1 LIMSEAENKPVILL
15 ITQSSRSAKMIEK
28 LLRGYFSALKAED
41 AESGWNLLISMP
53 VAIVACDLT
62 LAMDKFGLLERI
74 RNARD
79 RSLATKPVLLLIGEQ
94 GQERRSENALGLG
107 ATDFINMPFSSAE
120 LITRTRFHAGLFGR
134 LRADPTIELEH
145 IPSVNELK
153 QLTDEKFFRSRLQ
166 HELSFSLRH
175 KNVISICKLRV
186 NKLSQIVA
194 EFDKKAAI
202 GMLHTVARIIQETMR
217 EEDVLSYLGN
227 ADFCLLYPATNGI
240 EASAAA
246 NRILKNIGKHD
257 NKIDGKTV
265 PIVISGAISSS
276 AASENMTVEK
286 LMVILDELTARASSE
301 GGNKIVS
308 VLPPNEKVYMTVE
321 RALKYIKHDAS
332 DGIRDHLSELLITIL
347 PLLEHADQTLDLELE
362 SAIKSLKKHLEKS
375 KPVYSELNA
384 GIREVGE
391 KTG

>member
-1 LIMSEAENKPVILL
+1 MPDVENKPVILL
-15 ITQSSRSAKMIEK
+15 ITRSSRSANMIEK
-28 LLRGYFSALKAED
+28 LLRGYFSSLKAED
-41 AESGWNLLISMP
+41 AESGWNLLVKLP
-53 VAIVACDLT
+53 VAVVVCDL
-62 LAMDKFGLLERI
+62 AIAVDKFGLLERI

-94 GQERRSENALGLG
+94 DQGKRSENALALG

-120 LITRTRFHAGLFGR
+120 LISRARFHAGLFGQ

-186 NKLSQIVA
+186 NGLSQIVA
-194 EFDKKAAI
+194 DFDKKAAI
-202 GMLHTVARIIQETMR
+202 AMLHTVARIIQETMR

-276 AASENMTVEK
+276 AASEDTTVEK
-286 LMVILDELTARASSE
+286 LMEILDELTARAASD
-301 GGNKIVS
+301 GDNKIVS
-308 VLPPNEKVYMTVE
+308 ALPPNEKEYMTVE
-321 RALKYIKHDAS
+321 RALKYINHGAS
-332 DGIRDHLSELLITIL
+332 DGIRDHLSELLLSIL

-362 SAIKSLKKHLEKS
+362 SVVKSLKERLGKS
-375 KPVYSELNA
+375 KLVDSEPDA

>member
-1 LIMSEAENKPVILL
+1 MSKAENKPVILL
-15 ITQSSRSAKMIEK
+15 ITQSSRTASMIEK
-28 LLRGYFSALKAED
+28 LLRGYFTSLKAED
-41 AESGWNLLISMP
+41 AESGWNLLVKLP
-53 VAIVACDLT
+53 VAVIACDLS
-62 LAMDKFGLLERI
+62 LAIDKFGLLERI

-94 GQERRSENALGLG
+94 DQGRRSENALVLG

-120 LITRTRFHAGLFGR
+120 LISRVRFHAGLFSQ

-145 IPSVNELK
+145 IPSVNELT

-175 KNVISICKLRV
+175 KNVISICKFRV
-186 NKLSQIVA
+186 NGLKQIVA
-194 EFDKKAAI
+194 DFDKKSAI
-202 GMLHTVARIIQETMR
+202 AMLHTVARIIQETMR

-265 PIVISGAISSS
+265 PIVISGAINSS
-276 AASENMTVEK
+276 AASEDTTVEK
-286 LMVILDELTARASSE
+286 LMGILDELTVRASSE
-301 GGNKIVS
+301 GDNKIVS
-308 VLPPNEKVYMTVE
+308 MLPPNEKEYMTVE
-321 RALKYIKHDAS
+321 RALKYIEHGAS
-332 DGIRDHLSELLITIL
+332 DGIKDHLSELLLNIL

-362 SAIKSLKKHLEKS
+362 SVIKSLQESLG
-375 KPVYSELNA
+375 KPVPVHSELDA
-384 GIREVGE
+384 GICETRE

>member
-1 LIMSEAENKPVILL
+1 MPDVENKPVILL
-15 ITQSSRSAKMIEK
+15 ITRSSRSANMIEK
-28 LLRGYFSALKAED
+28 LLRGYFSSLKAED
-41 AESGWNLLISMP
+41 AESGWNFLVNMP
-53 VAIVACDLT
+53 VAVIVCDLA

-94 GQERRSENALGLG
+94 DPGRRSENALGLG

-120 LITRTRFHAGLFGR
+120 LISRARFHAGLFSQ

-186 NKLSQIVA
+186 NRLSQIVA
-194 EFDKKAAI
+194 DFDKKSAI
-202 GMLHTVARIIQETMR
+202 AMLHTVARIIQETMR

-276 AASENMTVEK
+276 AASEDTTVEK
-286 LMVILDELTARASSE
+286 LMEILDELTSRAASD
-301 GGNKIVS
+301 GDNKIVS
-308 VLPPNEKVYMTVE
+308 ALPPNEKEYMTVE
-321 RALKYIKHDAS
+321 RALKYIKHGAS
-332 DGIRDHLSELLITIL
+332 DGIKDHLSELLLSIL
-347 PLLEHADQTLDLELE
+347 PLLEHADQTLGLELE
-362 SAIKSLKKHLEKS
+362 SVVKSLKERLGKS
-375 KPVYSELNA
+375 KLVDSEPDA

>member
-1 LIMSEAENKPVILL
+1 MSEAENKPVILL
-15 ITQSSRSAKMIEK
+15 ITQSSRTASMIEK
-28 LLRGYFSALKAED
+28 LLRGYFTSLKAED
-41 AESGWNLLISMP
+41 AESGWNLLVKLP
-53 VAIVACDLT
+53 VAVIACDLS
-62 LAMDKFGLLERI
+62 LAIDKFGLLERI

-94 GQERRSENALGLG
+94 DQGRRSENALGLG
-107 ATDFINMPFSSAE
+107 GTDFIDMPFSSAE
-120 LITRTRFHAGLFGR
+120 LISRARFHAGLFSQ

-186 NKLSQIVA
+186 NGLSQIVA
-194 EFDKKAAI
+194 DFDKKSAI
-202 GMLHTVARIIQETMR
+202 AMLHTVARIIQETMR
-217 EEDVLSYLGN
+217 EEDILSYLGN

-276 AASENMTVEK
+276 AASEDTTVEK
-286 LMVILDELTARASSE
+286 LMEILDELTARAASD
-301 GGNKIVS
+301 GDNKIVS
-308 VLPPNEKVYMTVE
+308 ALLSNEKEYMTVE
-321 RALKYIKHDAS
+321 RALKYIKHGAS
-332 DGIRDHLSELLITIL
+332 DGIKDHLSELLLSIL

-362 SAIKSLKKHLEKS
+362 SVVKSLKERLGKS
-375 KPVYSELNA
+375 KPVDSEPDA
-384 GIREVGE
+384 GICETRE

>member
-1 LIMSEAENKPVILL
+1 MSDAENKPVILL
-15 ITQSSRSAKMIEK
+15 ITRSSRSANMIDK

-41 AESGWNLLISMP
+41 AESGWNLLVKMP
-53 VAIVACDLT
+53 VAVIACDLS
-62 LAMDKFGLLERI
+62 LAIDKFGLLERI
-74 RNARD
+74 RSAKD
-79 RSLATKPVLLLIGEQ
+79 RGIATKPVMLLIGEQ
-94 GQERRSENALGLG
+94 DQGRSSENALGLG
-107 ATDFINMPFSSAE
+107 ATDFINMPFSSSE
-120 LITRTRFHAGLFGR
+120 LITRTRMHAQLFGQ

-145 IPSVNELK
+145 IPSVNELN

-186 NKLSQIVA
+186 NRLSQIVA
-194 EFDKKAAI
+194 DYDKKSAI
-202 GMLHTVARIIQETMR
+202 AMLHTVARIIQETMR

-240 EASAAA
+240 EATAAA
-246 NRILKNIGKHD
+246 NRILNNIGKHD

-265 PIVISGAISSS
+265 PIVISGGVSSS
-276 AASENMTVEK
+276 AASEDTTAEK
-286 LMVILDELTARASSE
+286 LMEILDELTVRAASD

-308 VLPPNEKVYMTVE
+308 VVPPNEKVNMTVE

-332 DGIRDHLSELLITIL
+332 DGIRDHLSELLLSIL

-362 SAIKSLKKHLEKS
+362 SAIKSLKQRLEKS
-375 KPVYSELNA
+375 EPVHSELDA
-384 GIREVGE
+384 GIREIRD